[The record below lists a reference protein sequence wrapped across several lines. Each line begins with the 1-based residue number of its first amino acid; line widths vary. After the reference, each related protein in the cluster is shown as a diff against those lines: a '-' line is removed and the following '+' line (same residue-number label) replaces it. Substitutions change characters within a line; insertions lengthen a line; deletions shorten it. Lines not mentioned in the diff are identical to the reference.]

1 MGPRTR
7 PGDLYIKKKEK
18 KKHDAKYH
26 ESCRLKFNNTKLQRA
41 QKRHQPRDDNC
52 SDQPSPKFTRQRPIT
67 TAEEQPQCTEE
78 CFICEKPSSHSELHE
93 MMTMKIN
100 MLLHQCATNLQDKKL
115 LAKLS
120 AGDVVAQE
128 FKYHGGC
135 LKALYNKEWAHLS
148 SLKKLQSEDGN
159 EQEDEINQII
169 FEELVIYLVETQC
182 GSSGRLVFKLTD
194 LYNLYE
200 G

>member
-1 MGPRTR
+1 
-7 PGDLYIKKKEK
+7 
-18 KKHDAKYH
+18 
-26 ESCRLKFNNTKLQRA
+26 
-41 QKRHQPRDDNC
+41 
-52 SDQPSPKFTRQRPIT
+52 
-67 TAEEQPQCTEE
+67 
-78 CFICEKPSSHSELHE
+78 
-93 MMTMKIN
+93 MKIN
-100 MLLHQCATNLQDKKL
+100 TRLHQCATNLQDKKL

-128 FKYHGGC
+128 IKYHGGC